1 MIHIMY
7 RSVERER
14 MQMLKITLEVAKVL
28 IHAAELRAR
37 ELGIAEVIAIVDD
50 GGNFVA
56 SHRMDHAWLA
66 SVDIAHNKA
75 WTAVALKMPTASL
88 APLAVP
94 SGELY
99 GINTTNHGRV
109 VVFGG
114 GIPLSFEG
122 RIVGAVGVSGSNVA
136 NDIEV
141 SKAAV
146 RAFETYPKARI
157 GSSGSLL

>member
-1 MIHIMY
+1 M
-7 RSVERER
+7 
-14 MQMLKITLEVAKVL
+14 L

-75 WTAVALKMPTASL
+75 WTAVALKVPTASL

-114 GIPLSFEG
+114 GFRCRSKGESSG
-122 RIVGAVGVSGSNVA
+122 RSAQ
-136 NDIEV
+136 
-141 SKAAV
+141 AAV
-146 RAFETYPKARI
+146 RSQTTLRLRKRRCELSKPIRRRGSGLPGDCCKPGGFSPITKLGPANI
-157 GSSGSLL
+157 GEKSANT

>member
-1 MIHIMY
+1 
-7 RSVERER
+7 
-14 MQMLKITLEVAKVL
+14 MLKITLEVAKVL

-66 SVDIAHNKA
+66 SVDIALNKA
-75 WTAVALKMPTASL
+75 WTAVALKMPTANL

-94 SGELY
+94 NGELY

-114 GIPLSFEG
+114 GIPLAYEG
-122 RIVGAVGVSGSNVA
+122 RIVGAVGASGSTVA
-136 NDIEV
+136 NDMEV
-141 SKAAV
+141 AKAAV
-146 RAFETYPKARI
+146 RAYATYPKARI
-157 GSSGSLL
+157 GSSGGLL

>member
-1 MIHIMY
+1 
-7 RSVERER
+7 
-14 MQMLKITLEVAKVL
+14 MLKITLEVAKVL
-28 IHAAELRAR
+28 IQAAELRAR
-37 ELGIAEVIAIVDD
+37 ELGIAEVIAILDD

-114 GIPLSFEG
+114 GIPLSFDG
-122 RIVGAVGVSGSNVA
+122 RIVGAVGASGSTVA
-136 NDIEV
+136 NDIKVAE
-141 SKAAV
+141 AAV

>member
-1 MIHIMY
+1 
-7 RSVERER
+7 
-14 MQMLKITLEVAKVL
+14 MLKITLEVAKVL

-37 ELGIAEVIAIVDD
+37 EL
-50 GGNFVA
+50 
-56 SHRMDHAWLA
+56 
-66 SVDIAHNKA
+66 
-75 WTAVALKMPTASL
+75 
-88 APLAVP
+88 
-94 SGELY
+94 Y

-114 GIPLSFEG
+114 GILLSFEG
-122 RIVGAVGVSGSNVA
+122 RIVGAVGASGSKVA

-141 SKAAV
+141 AKAAV

>member
-1 MIHIMY
+1 
-7 RSVERER
+7 
-14 MQMLKITLEVAKVL
+14 MLKITLEVAKVL

-37 ELGIAEVIAIVDD
+37 ELRIAEVIAIVDD

-122 RIVGAVGVSGSNVA
+122 RIVGAVGASGSTVA

-141 SKAAV
+141 AKAAV

>member
-1 MIHIMY
+1 
-7 RSVERER
+7 

>member
-1 MIHIMY
+1 
-7 RSVERER
+7 
-14 MQMLKITLEVAKVL
+14 MLKITLEVAKVL

-88 APLAVP
+88 APLVVP

-99 GINTTNHGRV
+99 GINTTNHGRL

-122 RIVGAVGVSGSNVA
+122 RIVGAVGASGSTVA

-141 SKAAV
+141 ATAAV
-146 RAFETYPKARI
+146 RVFETYPKARI

>member
-1 MIHIMY
+1 
-7 RSVERER
+7 
-14 MQMLKITLEVAKVL
+14 MLKITLEVAKVL

-37 ELGIAEVIAIVDD
+37 DLGIAEVIAIVDD

-122 RIVGAVGVSGSNVA
+122 RIVGAVGASGSTVA

-141 SKAAV
+141 AKAAV

>member
-1 MIHIMY
+1 MM
-7 RSVERER
+7 
-14 MQMLKITLEVAKVL
+14 KITLEVAKVL

-37 ELGIAEVIAIVDD
+37 DLGIAEVIAIVDD

-99 GINTTNHGRV
+99 GINTTNHGRL

-122 RIVGAVGVSGSNVA
+122 RIVGAVGASGSTVA

-141 SKAAV
+141 AKAAV

>member
-1 MIHIMY
+1 M
-7 RSVERER
+7 V
-14 MQMLKITLEVAKVL
+14 KITLEVAKVL
-28 IHAAELRAR
+28 IQAAEARAM

-56 SHRMDHAWLA
+56 SHRMDNAWLA
-66 SVDIAHNKA
+66 SVDLAHNKA
-75 WTAVALKMPTASL
+75 WTAVALNMPTASL
-88 APLAVP
+88 AQLAAP

-122 RIVGAVGVSGSNVA
+122 RIVGAVGASGSTVA

-141 SKAAV
+141 AKAAV

-157 GSSGSLL
+157 GSSVSLL

>member
-1 MIHIMY
+1 
-7 RSVERER
+7 
-14 MQMLKITLEVAKVL
+14 MLKITLEVAKVL

>member
-1 MIHIMY
+1 
-7 RSVERER
+7 
-14 MQMLKITLEVAKVL
+14 MLKITLEVAKVL

-122 RIVGAVGVSGSNVA
+122 RIVGAVGASGSTVA

-141 SKAAV
+141 AKAAV

>member
-1 MIHIMY
+1 
-7 RSVERER
+7 
-14 MQMLKITLEVAKVL
+14 MLKITLEVAKVL

-37 ELGIAEVIAIVDD
+37 DLGIAEVIAIVDD

-88 APLAVP
+88 APLALP

-99 GINTTNHGRV
+99 GINTTNNGRL

-122 RIVGAVGVSGSNVA
+122 RIVGAVGASGSTVA

-141 SKAAV
+141 AKAAV

-157 GSSGSLL
+157 GSSRSLL

>member
-1 MIHIMY
+1 
-7 RSVERER
+7 
-14 MQMLKITLEVAKVL
+14 MLKITLEVAKVL
-28 IHAAELRAR
+28 IQAAEVRAR

-56 SHRMDHAWLA
+56 SHRMDNAWLA
-66 SVDIAHNKA
+66 SIDIAHNKA
-75 WTAVALKMPTASL
+75 WTAVALNMPTESL
-88 APLAVP
+88 AQLAVP

-122 RIVGAVGVSGSNVA
+122 RVVGAVGASGSTVA

-141 SKAAV
+141 AKAAV
-146 RAFETYPKARI
+146 RAFETYPKVRI
-157 GSSGSLL
+157 GSSVSLL

>member
-1 MIHIMY
+1 M
-7 RSVERER
+7 
-14 MQMLKITLEVAKVL
+14 
-28 IHAAELRAR
+28 
-37 ELGIAEVIAIVDD
+37 
-50 GGNFVA
+50 
-56 SHRMDHAWLA
+56 
-66 SVDIAHNKA
+66 
-75 WTAVALKMPTASL
+75 
-88 APLAVP
+88 
-94 SGELY
+94 Y
-99 GINTTNHGRV
+99 GINTTMHGRL

-122 RIVGAVGVSGSNVA
+122 RIVGAVGASGSTVA

>member
-1 MIHIMY
+1 
-7 RSVERER
+7 
-14 MQMLKITLEVAKVL
+14 MLKITLEVAKVL

-66 SVDIAHNKA
+66 SVDIAYNKA
-75 WTAVALKMPTASL
+75 WTAVALKMPTESL

-122 RIVGAVGVSGSNVA
+122 RIVGAVGASGSTVA

-141 SKAAV
+141 AKAAV

-157 GSSGSLL
+157 GSFGSLL

>member
-1 MIHIMY
+1 
-7 RSVERER
+7 
-14 MQMLKITLEVAKVL
+14 MLKITLEVAKVL

-75 WTAVALKMPTASL
+75 WTAVALKMPTASI

-94 SGELY
+94 NGELY

-122 RIVGAVGVSGSNVA
+122 RIVGAVGASGSKVA

-157 GSSGSLL
+157 GSSWRLL

>member
-1 MIHIMY
+1 
-7 RSVERER
+7 
-14 MQMLKITLEVAKVL
+14 MLKITLEVAKVL
-28 IHAAELRAR
+28 IQAAELRAR
-37 ELGIAEVIAIVDD
+37 ELGIAEVIAILDD

-114 GIPLSFEG
+114 GIPLSFDG
-122 RIVGAVGVSGSNVA
+122 RIVGAVGASGSTVA

-141 SKAAV
+141 AEAAV

>member
-1 MIHIMY
+1 
-7 RSVERER
+7 
-14 MQMLKITLEVAKVL
+14 MLKITLEVAKVL

-37 ELGIAEVIAIVDD
+37 DLGIAEVIAIVDD

-99 GINTTNHGRV
+99 GINTTNHGRL

-122 RIVGAVGVSGSNVA
+122 RIVGAVGASGSTVA

-141 SKAAV
+141 AKAAV